1 MNRIIAFLL
10 VVAFLGV
17 LLFTTACGPSGYET
31 GSEDPKAG
39 PAQESEGID
48 QDQKVPVDIPD
59 SPGGKAPPPPAPEGE

>member
-10 VVAFLGV
+10 VGALLGV

-48 QDQKVPVDIPD
+48 PDQKVPVDV
-59 SPGGKAPPPPAPEGE
+59 PGSSGDEAKPPPAPEGD